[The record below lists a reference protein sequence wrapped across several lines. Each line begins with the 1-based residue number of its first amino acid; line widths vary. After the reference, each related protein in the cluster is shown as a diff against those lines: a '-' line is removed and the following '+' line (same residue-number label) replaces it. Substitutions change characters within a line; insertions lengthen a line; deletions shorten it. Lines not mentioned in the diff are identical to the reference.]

1 MGILFGFCLRYFILT
16 ETIIDIS
23 DPKLS
28 EKMMQADSCYWAIK
42 NKIKLLGR
50 TEFSLVG
57 CEYLA
62 EIIRDDSTEK
72 VVQKC
77 AQARLTT
84 LFMIDSIHGLIYNKY
99 PQGVIY
105 YFPTEKAVE
114 GFSKTRFGPLVDDNP
129 AIRYHMQDTNS
140 VSVKKVG
147 STFLSLLGAKATQSI
162 QGKKDGTA
170 VRSTPADYVIRDERD
185 LFDESMVRMS
195 KDRLQNSKIGKE
207 VDLGTPT
214 IPDYGISRCFNESD
228 QRYWMTPCEACNEYT
243 SIVSEFPNSIKYKD
257 NQPYMACIKCGQQIY
272 PVNGE
277 WVAKHPDRNSSG
289 WLVDHFITP
298 NIRLNKVMDRW
309 EHDQRDGKIGEF
321 YNGILGLPYIPAED
335 RLNQSDVFVCCG
347 NDIMRTDISIRETAM
362 GVDVGKSYHT
372 VIIGEKVDAKRVK
385 IIYLCRVR
393 GFDAVHDIA
402 KKYNVKSAVVDIRPY
417 EESFTKFQSSE
428 PYRVFGAEYK
438 DKQREFLKTDEKAGV
453 YSLLRNQIFDKTH
466 AWIKN
471 KEVEIPRRCSE
482 VEEFARQVCN
492 CAKVLE
498 ETEEGDRVY
507 RYIKLG
513 DDHYRSALN
522 YLYMAMGDLTHWQ
535 GMSSSNMKMIAVEDY
550 NPLTFG
556 LN

>member
-1 MGILFGFCLRYFILT
+1 M
-16 ETIIDIS
+16 IDMA
-23 DPKLS
+23 DPKLD
-28 EKMMQADSCYWAIK
+28 ERMQQADSCYWAVR
-42 NKIKLLGR
+42 NKVRLLGH
-50 TEFSLVG
+50 TPFTLDG
-57 CEYLA
+57 CQYLA
-62 EIIRDDSTEK
+62 EIMRDEGEAK

-84 LFMIDSIHGLIYNKY
+84 SFMIDAIHGLIFNKY

-129 AIRYHMQDTNS
+129 AIRKHLQNTNS

-147 STFLSLLGAKATQSI
+147 ATFLSLLGAKATQSI

-185 LFDESMVRMS
+185 LFDESMVRMT

-214 IPDYGISRCFNESD
+214 IPDYGISRCFNDSD
-228 QRYWMTPCEACNEYT
+228 QRYWLTKCEACNEYT
-243 SIVSEFPNSIKYKD
+243 SLVEEFPASIKFKD
-257 NQPYMACIKCGQQIY
+257 ENPYFACIKCGKEIF
-272 PVNGE
+272 PRNGQ
-277 WVAKHPDRNSSG
+277 WVAKHPGRQTHG

-298 NIRLNKVMDRW
+298 NIKLSKVMDRW

-335 RLNQSDVFVCCG
+335 RLTQSDVFSCCG
-347 NDIMRTDISIRETAM
+347 NDVMRTDASIRETAM
-362 GVDVGKSYHT
+362 GVDIGKNYHT
-372 VIIGEKVDAKRVK
+372 ILIGEKVDAKRAK
-385 IIYLCRVR
+385 IIYMCRVK
-393 GFDAVHDIA
+393 GFESIHDIA
-402 KKYNVKSAVVDIRPY
+402 RKYNVKSAVIDIRPY
-417 EESFTKFQSSE
+417 EEEFTKFQKSE

-438 DKQREFLKTDEKAGV
+438 DKQNEFMRTDEKVGV

-466 AWIKN
+466 SWIKN
-471 KEVEIPRRCSE
+471 KEVVIPRKCAE
-482 VEEFARQVCN
+482 VDEFARQVCN

-513 DDHYRSALN
+513 DDHYRSSLN
-522 YLYMAMGDLTHWQ
+522 YLYIALQDLTYTQ
-535 GMSSSNMKMIAVEDY
+535 GMSAPGFKMATAGSWNALEW
-550 NPLTFG
+550 G
-556 LN
+556 L